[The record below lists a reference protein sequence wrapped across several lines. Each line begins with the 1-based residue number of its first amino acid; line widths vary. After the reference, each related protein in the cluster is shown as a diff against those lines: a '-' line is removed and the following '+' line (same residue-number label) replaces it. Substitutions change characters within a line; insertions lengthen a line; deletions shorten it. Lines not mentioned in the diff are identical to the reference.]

1 MRSDRGSVTIWLA
14 LASFVMVVLVGV
26 AVDLSGQVYAS
37 QHAHDVAS
45 QAARVAGQQL
55 DAGQAMKGGAN
66 QVNTAAAVAAAR
78 TYISSAGM
86 EGEVVVTGG
95 GAVLAVTTTS
105 TYETKFL
112 SIIGLNALRVTG
124 TSQARIVRAVNGT
137 ER

>member
-1 MRSDRGSVTIWLA
+1 
-14 LASFVMVVLVGV
+14 
-26 AVDLSGQVYAS
+26 
-37 QHAHDVAS
+37 
-45 QAARVAGQQL
+45 
-55 DAGQAMKGGAN
+55 
-66 QVNTAAAVAAAR
+66 
-78 TYISSAGM
+78 M